1 MSNNSK
7 HSSSLP
13 EGEINFSEIF
23 MTLREYKYSIIT
35 IALIFML
42 FAGAVAYITPNTYQA
57 VSSIEILTG
66 KVSKN
71 IDFMSDARGIDIN
84 NVENEMAI
92 LSSYSVR
99 KKALENLNLGI
110 RYFSSKNLKTE
121 ELYKKSPF
129 IVTTEFIIDKLEGER
144 IKLIPADKNSF
155 HLIVKASLMNRT
167 IYLIKSFFG
176 PVPQDEVP
184 IAYHAIH
191 KFDIPIRTPWFTIKV
206 QKIHTL
212 FNENY
217 SFSIQDNEDAIDIEK
232 FLAVSPSTKNGSV
245 VQLSYDDTIAQRAQE
260 ILAAIINAYI
270 DQNLQ
275 IKKKSAEKSLD
286 FIDKQLTAIH
296 TTLSKSAT
304 NLQQYKSTNTII
316 DIGNKALM
324 TAEKL
329 SDLESKV
336 YELDIQI
343 NVIENILDFVQTH
356 QSIEGINVDSI
367 QSASPS
373 IISLIQ
379 KIQESNSLEKS
390 LLVDYTKFHPDVIKT
405 KEQSKALKNTLIE
418 ALKHSLSNRKQQKQS
433 LAEIIHK
440 EKSSFESLPKQE
452 QELAQLSR
460 SFMANEKIY
469 SFLLEK
475 RAETAILQSSTLSG
489 TRVIDLSVLRKE
501 PIKPKRIIMLIA
513 GLFIGLIVGIIAAFM
528 RAKRHD
534 FIRSVTDITENTTI
548 PIFGMIP
555 QFINLKKKSQSF
567 YEAMRVVRTNV
578 DFFQSH
584 NTSKLITITS
594 SISGEGKTTLICE
607 LAKIIALTE
616 KKVLLVDLDMRKP
629 KVHEKL
635 IIRNSI
641 GMSTLLSG
649 QSNLEDVI
657 KTSKETPNL
666 HVIPAGPVPPNPSE
680 LLLGE
685 SFKMVLK
692 ALSSKYDYILF
703 DSPPIGHVTDAS
715 VLMHASDISLI
726 VLKLDYSKKDFIKN
740 INRLKADHKFK
751 NIGLVVNGLEE
762 NNFSY
767 GYGSSY

>member
-1 MSNNSK
+1 VSDNNK
-7 HSSSLP
+7 HSSSLL

-23 MTLREYKYSIIT
+23 LTLREYKYSIMFIG
-35 IALIFML
+35 LIFML

-84 NVENEMAI
+84 NVENEIAI

-99 KKALENLNLGI
+99 HRALESLNLGI

-129 IVTTEFIIDKLEGER
+129 IVTTEFMVDRLKGER
-144 IKLIPADKNSF
+144 IKLIAADKNSF
-155 HLIVKASLMNRT
+155 HLIVKASLMDRAL
-167 IYLIKSFFG
+167 YLVKSFFG
-176 PVPQDEVP
+176 PVKEDEVP

-191 KFDIPIRTPWFTIKV
+191 RFDTPVYTPWFTLRV

-212 FNENY
+212 LNENY
-217 SFSIQDNEDAIDIEK
+217 SFSVEDNEDAIDVEK
-232 FLAVSPSTKNGSV
+232 FLAISPSTKNGSV
-245 VQLSYDDTIAQRAQE
+245 VQLSYDDTVSQRAQE

-275 IKKKSAEKSLD
+275 VKKKSAEKSLD
-286 FIDKQLTAIH
+286 FIDKQLTSIHAI
-296 TTLSKSAT
+296 LSKSAT
-304 NLQQYKSTNTII
+304 SLQQYKSTNTII
-316 DIGNKALM
+316 DISNKALM

-336 YELDIQI
+336 YELDIQV
-343 NVIENILDFVQTH
+343 NVIENILNFVQANK
-356 QSIEGINVDSI
+356 SIEGINVDSV

-379 KIQESNSLEKS
+379 KIQESNALEKS
-390 LLVDYTKFHPDVIKT
+390 LLVDYTEFHPDVIKT
-405 KEQSKALKNTLIE
+405 REQSKALKNTLIE

-433 LAEIIHK
+433 LAEIIDK

-489 TRVIDLSVLRKE
+489 TRVIDLSVLLKE

-513 GLFIGLIVGIIAAFM
+513 GLFIGLLVGIVAACI

-534 FIRSVTDITENTTI
+534 FIRTVADITDSTTI

-555 QFINLKKKSQSF
+555 QFELKKKSQSF

-635 IIRNSI
+635 SLRNNI

-649 QSNLEDVI
+649 QSNLDDVM

-666 HVIPAGPVPPNPSE
+666 HIIPAGPIPPNPSE
-680 LLLGE
+680 LLLGQ
-685 SFKMVLK
+685 SFKMMLK

-715 VLMHASDISLI
+715 VLMQVSDISLI

-740 INRLKADHKFK
+740 INRLKTDQKFN

-762 NNFSY
+762 SNFSY

>member
-1 MSNNSK
+1 VSNNSK

-13 EGEINFSEIF
+13 EGEINFNEIF
-23 MTLREYKYSIIT
+23 LTLREYKYSIIF
-35 IALIFML
+35 IGLIFML
-42 FAGAVAYITPNTYQA
+42 FAGVIAYITPNTYQA

-110 RYFSSKNLKTE
+110 RYFSSKNFKTE

-129 IVTTEFIIDKLEGER
+129 IVTTEFMIDELQGER

-155 HLIVKASLMNRT
+155 HLIIKASLIDRSL
-167 IYLIKSFFG
+167 YFIKSFFG
-176 PVPQDEVP
+176 PVSEEETP

-191 KFDIPIRTPWFTIKV
+191 KFGTPIHTPWFTIKV

-212 FNENY
+212 LNENY
-217 SFSIQDNEDAIDIEK
+217 SFSVETSEDAIDIEK
-232 FLAVSPSTKNGSV
+232 SLAISPSTKNGSV
-245 VQLSYDDTIAQRAQE
+245 VQLSYDDTVPQRAQE

-296 TTLSKSAT
+296 STLSTSAT

-316 DIGNKALM
+316 DIGSKALM

-343 NVIENILDFVQTH
+343 NVIENILDFIQTNK
-356 QSIEGINVDSI
+356 SIEGINVDSV
-367 QSASPS
+367 QSASPA
-373 IISLIQ
+373 IVSLIQ
-379 KIQESNSLEKS
+379 KIQESSSLEKS
-390 LLVDYTKFHPDVIKT
+390 LLVDYTEFHPDVIKT
-405 KEQSKALKNTLIE
+405 REQTKSLKNTLIE

-433 LAEIIHK
+433 LADIINK

-489 TRVIDLSVLRKE
+489 TRVIDLSVLQKE
-501 PIKPKRIIMLIA
+501 PIKPKRAFMLIA
-513 GLFIGLIVGIIAAFM
+513 GLFFGLIVGIVAAFM

-534 FIRSVTDITENTTI
+534 FIRSVTDITNSTAI

-555 QFINLKKKSQSF
+555 LFNLKKKSQSF

-578 DFFQSH
+578 DFFQSR

-594 SISGEGKTTLICE
+594 SISGEGKTTLISE

-629 KVHEKL
+629 KVHEKFTL
-635 IIRNSI
+635 RNNI
-641 GMSTLLSG
+641 GMSTILSG
-649 QSNLEDVI
+649 QSSLDDAI

-666 HVIPAGPVPPNPSE
+666 HIIPAGPVPPNPSE

-692 ALSSKYDYILF
+692 ALTSKYDYILF

-715 VLMHASDISLI
+715 VLMHVSDISLI
-726 VLKLDYSKKDFIKN
+726 VLKLDFSKKDFIKN
-740 INRLKADHKFK
+740 IARLKTEHKLN

>member
-1 MSNNSK
+1 
-7 HSSSLP
+7 
-13 EGEINFSEIF
+13 
-23 MTLREYKYSIIT
+23 
-35 IALIFML
+35 ML

-84 NVENEMAI
+84 NVENEIAI

-99 KKALENLNLGI
+99 HRALESLNLGI

-129 IVTTEFIIDKLEGER
+129 IVTTEFMVDRLKGER
-144 IKLIPADKNSF
+144 IKLIAADKNSF
-155 HLIVKASLMNRT
+155 HLIVKASLMDRAL
-167 IYLIKSFFG
+167 YLVKSFFG
-176 PVPQDEVP
+176 PVKEDEVP

-191 KFDIPIRTPWFTIKV
+191 RFDTPVYTPWFTLRV

-212 FNENY
+212 LNENY
-217 SFSIQDNEDAIDIEK
+217 SFSVEDNEDAIDVEK
-232 FLAVSPSTKNGSV
+232 FLAISPSTKNGSV
-245 VQLSYDDTIAQRAQE
+245 VQLSYDDTVSQRAQE

-275 IKKKSAEKSLD
+275 VKKKSAEKSLD
-286 FIDKQLTAIH
+286 FIDKQLTSIHAI
-296 TTLSKSAT
+296 LSKSAT
-304 NLQQYKSTNTII
+304 SLQQYKSTNTII
-316 DIGNKALM
+316 DISNKALM

-336 YELDIQI
+336 YELDIQV
-343 NVIENILDFVQTH
+343 NVIENILNFVQANK
-356 QSIEGINVDSI
+356 SIEGINVDSV

-379 KIQESNSLEKS
+379 KIQESNALEKS
-390 LLVDYTKFHPDVIKT
+390 LLVDYTEFHPDVIKT
-405 KEQSKALKNTLIE
+405 REQSKALKNTLIE

-433 LAEIIHK
+433 LAEIIDK

-489 TRVIDLSVLRKE
+489 TRVIDLSVLLKE

-513 GLFIGLIVGIIAAFM
+513 GLFIGLLVGIVAACI

-534 FIRSVTDITENTTI
+534 FIRTVADITDSTTI

-555 QFINLKKKSQSF
+555 QFELKKKSQSF

-635 IIRNSI
+635 NLRNNI

-649 QSNLEDVI
+649 QSNLDDVM

-666 HVIPAGPVPPNPSE
+666 HIIPAGPIPPNPSE
-680 LLLGE
+680 LLLGQ
-685 SFKMVLK
+685 SFKMMLK

-715 VLMHASDISLI
+715 VLMQVSDISLI

-740 INRLKADHKFK
+740 INRLKADQKFN

-762 NNFSY
+762 SNFSY

>member
-7 HSSSLP
+7 RSSSLS

-23 MTLREYKYSIIT
+23 LTIREYKYSIMFIG
-35 IALIFML
+35 LLFML
-42 FAGAVAYITPNTYQA
+42 FAAAVAYFTPNTYQA

-71 IDFMSDARGIDIN
+71 MDFMSDARGIDIN

-99 KKALENLNLGI
+99 RMALENLNLGI
-110 RYFSSKNLKTE
+110 RYFSSKNLKTQ

-129 IVTTEFIIDKLEGER
+129 IVTTEFVIDRLKGER
-144 IKLIPADKNSF
+144 IKLIPVDKNSF
-155 HLIVKASLMNRT
+155 HLIVKASLLDRT
-167 IYLIKSFFG
+167 VYMIKSFFG
-176 PVPQDEVP
+176 SVPEDEVP
-184 IAYHAIH
+184 IFYHGVH
-191 KFDIPIRTPWFTIKV
+191 KFDVPVYTPWFIINV

-217 SFSIQDNEDAIDIEK
+217 SFSIEESDNAVDVEKSLAIS
-232 FLAVSPSTKNGSV
+232 ASTKNGSV
-245 VQLSYDDTIAQRAQE
+245 VQLSYDDTVPQRAQE

-275 IKKKSAEKSLD
+275 IKKRSAEKSLD

-304 NLQQYKSTNTII
+304 NLQQYKSSNTII
-316 DIGNKALM
+316 DISNKALM

-356 QSIEGINVDSI
+356 QSIEGINVDSV
-367 QSASPS
+367 QSAGPS

-379 KIQESNSLEKS
+379 KIQESNALEKS
-390 LLVDYTKFHPDVIKT
+390 LLVDYTEFHPDVIKT
-405 KEQSKALKNTLIE
+405 KEQSKALKNTLIK

-433 LAEIIHK
+433 LAEIISK

-489 TRVIDLSVLRKE
+489 TRVVDLSVLKKE
-501 PIKPKRIIMLIA
+501 PIKPKRTIMLIA
-513 GLFIGLIVGIIAAFM
+513 GLLIGLIVGVTAAFM

-534 FIRSVTDITENTTI
+534 FIRTVADITDNTTI
-548 PIFGMIP
+548 PVFGMIP
-555 QFINLKKKSQSF
+555 QFSLKKKNQSF
-567 YEAMRVVRTNV
+567 YEALRVVRTNI
-578 DFFQSH
+578 DFIQSH
-584 NTSKLITITS
+584 NASKLITITS

-629 KVHEKL
+629 RVHEKFAL
-635 IIRNSI
+635 RNST

-649 QSNLEDVI
+649 QSSLDDVM

-666 HVIPAGPVPPNPSE
+666 HIIPAGPVPPNPSE

-715 VLMHASDISLI
+715 VLMHVSDISLI

-740 INRLKADHKFK
+740 INRLKSEHKFN

-762 NNFSY
+762 NNFTY

>member
-23 MTLREYKYSIIT
+23 LTLSEYKYSIMFIG
-35 IALIFML
+35 LIFML
-42 FAGAVAYITPNTYQA
+42 FAAAVAYITPNTYQA

-99 KKALENLNLGI
+99 KRALENLNLGI
-110 RYFSSKNLKTE
+110 RYFSSKNLKRE

-129 IVTTEFIIDKLEGER
+129 IVTTEFMIDRLKGER
-144 IKLIPADKNSF
+144 ITLIPADKNSF
-155 HLIVKASLMNRT
+155 HLIVKASLMDRA
-167 IYLIKSFFG
+167 IHLVKSFFG
-176 PVPQDEVP
+176 PVNEDEVP

-191 KFDIPIRTPWFTIKV
+191 KFDTPVYTPWFTLKV
-206 QKIHTL
+206 KKIHTL
-212 FNENY
+212 LNENY
-217 SFSIQDNEDAIDIEK
+217 SFSVEDNEDAIDIEK

-245 VQLSYDDTIAQRAQE
+245 VQLSYDDTVPQRAQE
-260 ILAAIINAYI
+260 VLAAIINAYI

-296 TTLSKSAT
+296 ATLSKSAT

-316 DIGNKALM
+316 DISNKALM

-356 QSIEGINVDSI
+356 QSIEGINVDSV
-367 QSASPS
+367 QSAGPS

-379 KIQESNSLEKS
+379 KIQESNALEKS
-390 LLVDYTKFHPDVIKT
+390 LLVDYTEFHPDVIKT
-405 KEQSKALKNTLIE
+405 REQSKALKNTLVE
-418 ALKHSLSNRKQQKQS
+418 ALKHSLNNRKQQKQS
-433 LAEIIHK
+433 LAEIIDK

-489 TRVIDLSVLRKE
+489 TRVIDLSVLQKE

-513 GLFIGLIVGIIAAFM
+513 GLFIGLLVGIVAAFI

-534 FIRSVTDITENTTI
+534 FIRTVADITESTTI
-548 PIFGMIP
+548 PVFGMIP
-555 QFINLKKKSQSF
+555 QFNLKKKSQSF

-584 NTSKLITITS
+584 NASKLITITS

-635 IIRNSI
+635 SLRNNI

-649 QSNLEDVI
+649 QSSLDDVI

-666 HVIPAGPVPPNPSE
+666 HIIPAGPVPPNPSE
-680 LLLGE
+680 LLLGQ
-685 SFKMVLK
+685 SFKMMLK

-715 VLMHASDISLI
+715 VLMQVSDISLI
-726 VLKLDYSKKDFIKN
+726 VLKLDYSKKDFVKN
-740 INRLKADHKFK
+740 INRLKADHKFN

-762 NNFSY
+762 NDFSY

>member
-23 MTLREYKYSIIT
+23 LTLREYKYSIMFIG
-35 IALIFML
+35 LIFML

-84 NVENEMAI
+84 NVENEIAI

-99 KKALENLNLGI
+99 HRALESLNLGI

-129 IVTTEFIIDKLEGER
+129 IVTTEFMVDRLKGER
-144 IKLIPADKNSF
+144 IKLIAADKNSF
-155 HLIVKASLMNRT
+155 HLIVKASLMDRAL
-167 IYLIKSFFG
+167 YLVKSFFG
-176 PVPQDEVP
+176 PVKEDEVP

-191 KFDIPIRTPWFTIKV
+191 RFDTPVYTPWFTLRV

-212 FNENY
+212 LNENY
-217 SFSIQDNEDAIDIEK
+217 SFSVEDNEDAIDVEK
-232 FLAVSPSTKNGSV
+232 FLAISPSTKNGSV
-245 VQLSYDDTIAQRAQE
+245 VQLSYDDTVSQRAQE

-275 IKKKSAEKSLD
+275 VKKKSAEKSLD
-286 FIDKQLTAIH
+286 FIDKQLTSIHAI
-296 TTLSKSAT
+296 LSKSAT
-304 NLQQYKSTNTII
+304 SLQQYKSTNTII
-316 DIGNKALM
+316 DISNKALM

-336 YELDIQI
+336 YELDIQV
-343 NVIENILDFVQTH
+343 NVIENILNFVQANK
-356 QSIEGINVDSI
+356 SIEGINVDSV

-379 KIQESNSLEKS
+379 KIQESNALEKS
-390 LLVDYTKFHPDVIKT
+390 LLVDYTEFHPDVIKT
-405 KEQSKALKNTLIE
+405 REQSKALKNTLIE

-433 LAEIIHK
+433 LAEIIDK

-489 TRVIDLSVLRKE
+489 TRVIDLSVLLKE

-513 GLFIGLIVGIIAAFM
+513 GLFIGLLVGIVAACI

-534 FIRSVTDITENTTI
+534 FIRTVADITDSTTI

-555 QFINLKKKSQSF
+555 QFELKKKSQSF

-635 IIRNSI
+635 NLRNNI

-649 QSNLEDVI
+649 QSNLDDVM

-666 HVIPAGPVPPNPSE
+666 HIIPAGPIPPNPSE
-680 LLLGE
+680 LLLGQ
-685 SFKMVLK
+685 SFKMMLK

-715 VLMHASDISLI
+715 VLMQVSDISLI

-740 INRLKADHKFK
+740 INRLKADQKFN

-762 NNFSY
+762 SNFSY